1 MDRFTN
7 MIFSQAVPFSW
18 KGDSLEKQKSI
29 FIGDNDFIRLAY
41 IFKANSFDEGAIRF
55 IIMKL
60 ESQNLMV
67 YYSKTPIIT
76 DDSDDLLSEILLEN
90 IQSISFKYADINK
103 EKEIEWLD
111 DWDEENNPNIPL
123 AIQIT
128 IVWANGEIESWLNRT
143 SGNSKFESLGKR
155 KKILNEI

>member
-1 MDRFTN
+1 
-7 MIFSQAVPFSW
+7 
-18 KGDSLEKQKSI
+18 
-29 FIGDNDFIRLAY
+29 
-41 IFKANSFDEGAIRF
+41 
-55 IIMKL
+55 MKL